1 MEERKPGGSQI
12 RGFLAGVLAT
22 LAVFG
27 VFFLVKNWDFITG
40 KDMVPTQIGAQAK
53 IETIYKL
60 IEQNYLGETD
70 GETLTDY
77 MCAGLVAGLG
87 DKYSTYY
94 TQEQYEQILQS
105 TQGHYAGIGVGIT
118 KEENGDIV
126 IAACYENTP
135 AQAAGIRAGDILLK
149 INGQSV
155 AGLETSE
162 VVDLIQQI
170 EEGSAVSMVLER
182 GGEQYDAS
190 VTVEEV
196 ESVSV
201 TSRMLDGG
209 IGYIQ
214 ITQFTGVTAG
224 QFEKCYGELNDQ
236 GLSGLVIDLRSNPGG
251 LVNGVC
257 DTLRQI
263 LPEGIIVYTEDK
275 YGNRSE
281 ERCDGESP
289 IELPLAVLVN
299 GSSAS
304 ASEIF
309 AGAVQDY
316 GIGTIV
322 GTVTYG
328 KGVVQDTYALKSGGA
343 VKLTVSNYF
352 TPDGHNINGQ
362 GITPDVEVEQPE
374 GEKEDLQLAKA
385 LELLKEAQ

>member
-1 MEERKPGGSQI
+1 MEERKSANSMLK
-12 RGFLAGVLAT
+12 GFLLGVSAT

-27 VFFLVKNWDFITG
+27 VLFLVRNWEFITG
-40 KDMVPTQIGAQAK
+40 KDTVPTQIGARAK
-53 IETIYKL
+53 VETIYQL

-70 GETLTDY
+70 GETLTDS
-77 MCAGLVAGLG
+77 MCAGLVAGLD

-118 KEENGDIV
+118 REENGDIV

-135 AQAAGIRAGDILLK
+135 AQAAGIREGDLLLE
-149 INGQSV
+149 IDGQRV
-155 AGLETSE
+155 KGLETSE
-162 VVDLIQQI
+162 VVELIQQVA
-170 EEGSAVSMVLER
+170 EGNAVDMALER
-182 GGEQYDAS
+182 EGVQYSVS

-201 TSRMLDGG
+201 TGRMLEGDV
-209 IGYIQ
+209 GYIQ
-214 ITQFTGVTAG
+214 ITQFTGVTAQ
-224 QFEKCYGELNDQ
+224 QFEKCYQELLEQ
-236 GLSGLVIDLRSNPGG
+236 KMGSLVIDLRSNPGG

-281 ERCDGESP
+281 ELCDGESP
-289 IELPLAVLVN
+289 IGLPLAVLVN

-328 KGVVQDTYALKSGGA
+328 KGVVQDTYPLKSGGA

-352 TPDGHNINGQ
+352 TPKGNNINGR

-374 GEKEDLQLAKA
+374 DAKEDLQLKRA
-385 LELLKEAQ
+385 LEVLQEG